1 MGAETGW
8 HVATVVA
15 LCLAVAEGILV
26 LGLARVVAPVM
37 GRRPAPPGVPAG
49 TVVVPMTLS
58 RAGVRGQEPVLASG
72 VDHVVLFVSP
82 NCSGCKALLPAIQ
95 PEIEQDGRR
104 WEVVVVIGGLRDS
117 AGVYAG
123 PLCDRGVRTFLD
135 PEGVAEAV
143 FATRRTYP
151 LGFAVRAGGMV
162 GAAGV
167 AGNWGQV
174 HMLAANAAAYV
185 PSAPSPIVGNG
196 SVTGVPATAKQ

>member
-26 LGLARVVAPVM
+26 LGLARVVAPMM

-49 TVVVPMTLS
+49 TVLAPITLP
-58 RAGVRGQEPVLASG
+58 RVGVRGREPVMASG
-72 VDHVVLFVSP
+72 ADRVVLFVSP
-82 NCSGCKALLPAIQ
+82 NCSACKALLPAIQ
-95 PEIEQDGRR
+95 PEIDQDGRR
-104 WEVVVVIGGLRDS
+104 WEIVAVIGGPRDG
-117 AGVYAG
+117 AEAYAS

-135 PEGVAEAV
+135 PDGTAEAT

-151 LGFAVRAGGMV
+151 LGFAVRADGVV

-174 HMLAANAAAYV
+174 HMLAANAATYV
-185 PSAPSPIVGNG
+185 PSEAPVAVGHE
-196 SVTGVPATAKQ
+196 VATGMPVAAK